1 MMWMVK
7 FISEKQIT
15 LSKNV
20 LRNIVAIF
28 ALSRNSIQDQ
38 ISRKLKED
46 EKKSKDAEREKQQ
59 LRDEDRYDGNYKKR
73 HS

>member
-1 MMWMVK
+1 MIDGVLYILFTIII
-7 FISEKQIT
+7 FII
-15 LSKNV
+15 
-20 LRNIVAIF
+20 IF

-38 ISRKLKED
+38 ISRRLKED

>member
-1 MMWMVK
+1 MIDGVLYILFTIII
-7 FISEKQIT
+7 FII
-15 LSKNV
+15 
-20 LRNIVAIF
+20 IF

>member
-1 MMWMVK
+1 MIDGVLYILFTIII
-7 FISEKQIT
+7 FII
-15 LSKNV
+15 
-20 LRNIVAIF
+20 IF

-59 LRDEDRYDGNYKKR
+59 LRDEDKYDGNYKKR
-73 HS
+73 HL

>member
-1 MMWMVK
+1 MIDGLLYILFTIII
-7 FISEKQIT
+7 FII
-15 LSKNV
+15 
-20 LRNIVAIF
+20 IF

>member
-1 MMWMVK
+1 MVK